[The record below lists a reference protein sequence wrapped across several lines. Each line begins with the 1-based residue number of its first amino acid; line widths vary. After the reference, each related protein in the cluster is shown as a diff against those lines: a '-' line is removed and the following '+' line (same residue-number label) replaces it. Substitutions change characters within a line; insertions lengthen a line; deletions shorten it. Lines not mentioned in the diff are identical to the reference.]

1 MENNKRT
8 FLNNMS
14 VYNNKAAMDQMNQFI
29 NYMNSNSLFS
39 ENIQQT
45 MNNFEQNKKKYIQT
59 NFNNMT
65 NILSLINLP
74 IIVPYHAE
82 HPLINCKTPGRISEK
97 YNFWQCDSCKSQYS
111 YDVPTFFCTAC
122 DFDVCRKCILSLG
135 AFWIIIYN
143 YNLGNLSEAKIDE
156 ESSYTMKH
164 LNKKIHHHPTIKIIR
179 EPSYYENKIRCNLC
193 LKEIQKDENFYFCS
207 LCNYSVCINCYNSK
221 GQEKFVENPEYY

>member
-14 VYNNKAAMDQMNQFI
+14 VYNNKAAMAQMNQFI

-45 MNNFEQNKKKYIQT
+45 MNNFEQNEKKYIQT
-59 NFNNMT
+59 NFINMT

-122 DFDVCRKCILSLG
+122 DFDICQKCILSLG

>member
-111 YDVPTFFCTAC
+111 YDVLTFFCTAC
-122 DFDVCRKCILSLG
+122 DFDICQKCILSLG